1 MRKLANLTTSITAAF
16 IGLGLIGMGGPLHAQ
31 GLPPIVMPMPSG
43 MNVGDAHAVLWDTP
57 SQQRRP
63 QPQQKQSQ
71 QQASAFQG
79 QAGTLTF
86 VTSPTRR
93 QENLR
98 AFVQLIAASDRAGA
112 LQAQS
117 AFSRVDPIT
126 QMDAPIRRQFGAST
140 NNIVDAY
147 TIFLLSTWTSYN
159 DYQPDISR
167 SQFDAVKGQLTRGSL
182 QLALLSRFNDA
193 QKQEAADRL
202 LLKAF
207 FVAGAE
213 ENAKSNPSI
222 DAANDPQIIEMVRH
236 ETGIDITTLDLTNT
250 GFVTRPR
257 RGN

>member
-1 MRKLANLTTSITAAF
+1 MKKRANLTASFTAAF
-16 IGLGLIGMGGPLHAQ
+16 ISLGVISMGGPSHAQ

-57 SQQRRP
+57 AQTRRP
-63 QPQQKQSQ
+63 QPQQKQVQ

-79 QAGTLTF
+79 QAGTFTF

-98 AFVQLIAASDRAGA
+98 AFVQTIAATDPSAAQRA
-112 LQAQS
+112 QT
-117 AFSRVDPIT
+117 AFSRRDPLVEIEE
-126 QMDAPIRRQFGAST
+126 PIRRLYGARI

-147 TIFLLSTWTSYN
+147 TLFLIATWGAYN
-159 DYQPDISR
+159 DYQPDVSR

-202 LLKAF
+202 FLKAF
-207 FVAGAE
+207 FVATAE
-213 ENAKSNPSI
+213 DNAKSNPSI

-236 ETGIDITTLDLTNT
+236 ETGIDITTLELTNT